1 MTRDLRGEFRRPVL
15 HPSSHFRGAA
25 WQVHGGD
32 INKSPQNGLSWRR
45 GGRESQ
51 PPAVGAEKAL
61 DAETPAGLR
70 KRPPEGL

>member
-1 MTRDLRGEFRRPVL
+1 MTSDVGE
-15 HPSSHFRGAA
+15 SS
-25 WQVHGGD
+25 GD
-32 INKSPQNGLSWRR
+32 QLFIPLPISEELLGKYVEETLTKAHRTVLSWRR

-51 PPAVGAEKAL
+51 PPANGAEKAL

>member
-1 MTRDLRGEFRRPVL
+1 MGGEFRRPVL

-25 WQVHGGD
+25 WEVRGGD
-32 INKSPQNGLSWRR
+32 INKSPQNRPFLEV

-51 PPAVGAEKAL
+51 PPANGAEKTP
-61 DAETPAGLR
+61 DAESPAGLR